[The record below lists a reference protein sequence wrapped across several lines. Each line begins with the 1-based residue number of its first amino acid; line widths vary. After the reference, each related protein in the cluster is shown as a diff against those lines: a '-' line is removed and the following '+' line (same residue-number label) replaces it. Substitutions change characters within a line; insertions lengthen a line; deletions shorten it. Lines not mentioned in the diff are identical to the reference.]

1 MQIPKEQVLQFL
13 QSRGEGDKAQQADG
27 QLPEQVDT
35 EQHSGLLSQLG
46 IDPQDL
52 LGLLSGGG
60 GNSGGGGL
68 GGIAGKLGL

>member
-1 MQIPKEQVLQFL
+1 MQIPKEQILQFL

-52 LGLLSGGG
+52 LGLLGGG
-60 GNSGGGGL
+60 GSGGGGGL